1 MTFNIIFDRSWRKA
15 VCIGRTGGDVD
26 GQKHQDGQRMPVDAP
41 ATVGRNARGIA
52 DIVQS
57 GRSVVIFGPP
67 GYGKSQLLGSV
78 TTILRTDGGD
88 PVEIA
93 ATALS
98 HTVPFGSISNGSN
111 LRLALA
117 LGGTEP
123 VTATRLLKYARD
135 HGQCERP
142 VISVDDAHLLDAQT
156 MDCLYLLA
164 AGGEV
169 VLLVASDLLATGLTT
184 ETDSITVR
192 LVDELWVKG
201 CADRVDME
209 ALTPAESSA
218 LVTHFAPT
226 GQFERGARALLHAR
240 SGGSRMLLRELTAEV
255 MRQQQPP
262 DDQELVSFSR
272 FPPSR
277 RILDVVSH
285 QLRGLTPHQFA
296 VLALIGRLDGI
307 SYSHATLLC
316 RPVALRDLLR
326 RGFLHRLPAGLLH
339 APTMFSD
346 GALADCEP
354 DLLRNMTA
362 QIVDLL
368 LLDRTHGG
376 VTTPAESLVIADSWT
391 TSVALRPEVLDAVP
405 AETVADILLVA
416 ARRSRTRGLTDQ
428 SLLLAGLARQLE
440 PALSSMIEYSRA
452 LAGDGR
458 PAAARAELVDAEQYL
473 RTPADGA
480 LLLRWLRELATFGVM
495 TGADFAKLR
504 ARAAG
509 WFVGDPIMVGELAFI
524 GLTETVQNRQWAIAA
539 ARGERLARTADY
551 DTVTRIHAACLTG
564 LSLAHQ
570 GRPADALRLVDL
582 ATSLNERDRVPRASD
597 VYSAEGL
604 ALEIF
609 HTGAAIRCLTGSDRT
624 VALGEV
630 NEWIASAIQM
640 GDLGSL
646 ALLGFVGGELDRPA
660 GNGSAQPNRWQPWL
674 QCLRASSLARLGLM
688 AAASA
693 ARRSSADRFDLGFLL
708 SSGTD
713 SAQLLAVYLYETAG
727 NRSPVIR
734 SWLIEILV
742 QLGQPAGHVTR
753 LLAERDGETD
763 ARDAS
768 ISSAPVATAHVGGTP
783 VTGAAVSDA
792 PVGTTSVSH
801 VGSSI
806 PNGAAT
812 QPASVPTD
820 SGERA
825 ESFVA
830 FAGAYLLT
838 GREKEIT
845 ILAERGLTNRQI
857 ATALYVS
864 VRTVESHLYQA
875 RVKTGQSPR
884 AGRAPLAVLIPE
896 DSSTDLNDE
905 ITDSVA

>member
-1 MTFNIIFDRSWRKA
+1 
-15 VCIGRTGGDVD
+15 
-26 GQKHQDGQRMPVDAP
+26 MPVNAP

-78 TTILRTDGGD
+78 ATILRSDGGD
-88 PVEIA
+88 PVDIA

-98 HTVPFGSISNGSN
+98 HAVPFGSISNGSN

-117 LGGTEP
+117 LGGTRP

-156 MDCLYLLA
+156 MDCLYRLA
-164 AGGEV
+164 VGGEI
-169 VLLVASDLLATGLTT
+169 VLLLASDLLPTGPAT
-184 ETDSITVR
+184 DAATVR

-201 CADRVDME
+201 GADRVDLE
-209 ALTPAESSA
+209 ALSPAESSE

-226 GQFERGARALLHAR
+226 GQFERGARALLHSR

-277 RILDVVSH
+277 RILDVVAH
-285 QLRGLTPHQFA
+285 QLRDLTPDQFA

-326 RGFLHRLPAGLLH
+326 RGFLHRRPAGRLH

-346 GALADCEP
+346 GALADCDP

-376 VTTPAESLVIADSWT
+376 VMTSAESLVIADSWT
-391 TSVALRPEVLDAVP
+391 VSAALLPEVLDRLP
-405 AETVADILLVA
+405 ADTVADILLIA
-416 ARRSRTRGLTDQ
+416 AQRSGRRGLTDR
-428 SLLLAGLARQLE
+428 SLLLASLALRLAPGLSTL
-440 PALSSMIEYSRA
+440 IEYSRA

-458 PAAARAELVDAEQYL
+458 PAAALAELAEAEEYL
-473 RTPADGA
+473 RMPADGVV
-480 LLLRWLRELATFGVM
+480 LLRWLRELATFGVM
-495 TGADFAKLR
+495 TGIDFAALHV
-504 ARAAG
+504 RAAG
-509 WFVGDPIMVGELAFI
+509 WFTGDPTMAGELAFI
-524 GLTETVQNRQWAIAA
+524 SLTETVQNQQWPLAVTA
-539 ARGERLARTADY
+539 GQSLARTPGY
-551 DTVTRIHAACLTG
+551 DTVTRIHAACLTA
-564 LSLAHQ
+564 LSLAQ
-570 GRPADALRLVDL
+570 LGRAVEAVRLLDL
-582 ATSLNERDRVPRASD
+582 ATDLNERDRSLRESD

-609 HTGAAIRCLTGSDRT
+609 QTDAAIRCLTCFDRSG
-624 VALGEV
+624 ALEEV
-630 NEWIASAIQM
+630 DGWITSAIRQ

-646 ALLGFVGGELDRPA
+646 ALLGFVGGELSRPA
-660 GNGSAQPNRWQPWL
+660 GSEQDRWQPWL
-674 QCLRASSLARLGLM
+674 QCLRATSLARLGLM

-693 ARRSSADRFDLGFLL
+693 ARRSTTTDRFDLGFLL
-708 SSGTD
+708 NSGTD

-727 NRSPVIR
+727 NRSPIIR
-734 SWLIEILV
+734 SWLIEIFV
-742 QLGQPAGHVTR
+742 QLGQPVGHVTR
-753 LLAERDGETD
+753 LLTERDGETD
-763 ARDAS
+763 ARSAS
-768 ISSAPVATAHVGGTP
+768 I
-783 VTGAAVSDA
+783 AVDA
-792 PVGTTSVSH
+792 PSVSN
-801 VGSSI
+801 VGSSV

-812 QPASVPTD
+812 RPALEPTD
-820 SGERA
+820 SAKRT

-830 FAGAYLLT
+830 SDGARLLT

-875 RVKTGQSPR
+875 RVKTGQRPR
-884 AGRAPLAVLIPE
+884 AGRAPVTVLIPGA
-896 DSSTDLNDE
+896 SATDLDDE

>member
-1 MTFNIIFDRSWRKA
+1 M
-15 VCIGRTGGDVD
+15 
-26 GQKHQDGQRMPVDAP
+26 DGQRPQVGKRMPFDAP
-41 ATVGRNARGIA
+41 ATVGRNAQGIA

-88 PVEIA
+88 PVDIA
-93 ATALS
+93 ATELA
-98 HTVPFGSISNGSN
+98 HAVPFGSLSNGSN

-123 VTATRLLKYARD
+123 VTATRLLNYARD

-156 MDCLYLLA
+156 MDCLYRLA
-164 AGGEV
+164 AGNEI
-169 VLLVASDLLATGLTT
+169 VLLLASDLLPTGPATD
-184 ETDSITVR
+184 TDAATVR

-201 CADRVDME
+201 GAERIDLE
-209 ALTPAESSA
+209 ALSLAESSA

-226 GQFERGARALLHAR
+226 GRFDRGARALLHSR

-277 RILDVVSH
+277 RILDVVAH
-285 QLRGLTPHQFA
+285 QLRGLTPDQFA

-316 RPVALRDLLR
+316 CPAALRDLLR

-346 GALADCEP
+346 GAMADCDPE
-354 DLLRNMTA
+354 LLQNMTA

-376 VTTPAESLVIADSWT
+376 VTTAAESLVIADSWT
-391 TSVALRPEVLDAVP
+391 PGVSLLPEVLDQLP
-405 AETVADILLVA
+405 ADTIADILLIA
-416 ARRSRTRGLTDQ
+416 ARHSRIRGLTDQ
-428 SLLLAGLARQLE
+428 ALLFANLARHLVPGL
-440 PALSSMIEYSRA
+440 PALIECSRA
-452 LAGDGR
+452 LASAGR
-458 PAAARAELVDAEQYL
+458 PAGALAELAEAEQYL
-473 RTPADGA
+473 HTPTDGVV
-480 LLLRWLRELATFGVM
+480 LLRWLRELAAFGVM
-495 TGADFAKLR
+495 TAADFAELR

-509 WFVGDPIMVGELAFI
+509 WFTGDPVMAGELAFI
-524 GLTETVQNRQWAIAA
+524 GLTETVQNQHWALAVAA
-539 ARGERLARTADY
+539 GESLARTPGCDA
-551 DTVTRIHAACLTG
+551 VTRIHAACLTAM
-564 LSLAHQ
+564 SLAHQ
-570 GRPADALRLVDL
+570 GRPVEALRLVDL
-582 ATSLNERDRVPRASD
+582 ATRLNERDRSLRESD

-609 HTGAAIRCLTGSDRT
+609 QTDAAIRCLTGSDRS
-624 VALGEV
+624 VALGAV
-630 NEWIASAIQM
+630 DGWIAKAIRQ
-640 GDLGSL
+640 GDLASL
-646 ALLGFVGGELDRPA
+646 ALLGFVGGELSRPA
-660 GNGSAQPNRWQPWL
+660 GSEQNRWQSWL
-674 QCLRASSLARLGLM
+674 QCLRATSLARLGLM

-693 ARRSSADRFDLGFLL
+693 ARRSTTDRFDLGFLL
-708 SSGTD
+708 NSGTD

-727 NRSPVIR
+727 NRSPIIR
-734 SWLIEILV
+734 SWLIEIFV
-742 QLGQPAGHVTR
+742 QLGQPVGHVTR
-753 LLAERDGETD
+753 LLTERDGETD
-763 ARDAS
+763 ARSAS
-768 ISSAPVATAHVGGTP
+768 IAPAPAASARVGGAAAEGTRRASAS
-783 VTGAAVSDA
+783 TGAARAAAAAVGVTSDQ
-792 PVGTTSVSH
+792 S
-801 VGSSI
+801 VGSSF
-806 PNGAAT
+806 PHGAAT
-812 QPASVPTD
+812 GPVVGTAAAPTD
-820 SGERA
+820 SEEHA

-830 FAGAYLLT
+830 SAGSHLLT
-838 GREKEIT
+838 GREREIT
-845 ILAERGLTNRQI
+845 MLAERGLTNRQI

-875 RVKTGQSPR
+875 RAKTGKSPR

-896 DSSTDLNDE
+896 DASPDLDDE